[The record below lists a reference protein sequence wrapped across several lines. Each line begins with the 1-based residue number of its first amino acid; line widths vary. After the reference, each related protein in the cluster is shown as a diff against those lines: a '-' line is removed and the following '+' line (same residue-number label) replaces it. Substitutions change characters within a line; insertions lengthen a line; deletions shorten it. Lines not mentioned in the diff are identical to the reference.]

1 MRLPDQ
7 PPPLADLIRRR
18 SAEDL
23 MRLMSSGLGKLPTT
37 AYHHW
42 SQLKYRTPPD
52 GFSVEDWWLATKLA
66 RASSAQELPLVDRDG
81 QPFRYSDAGH
91 LHRLLHE
98 LDRAAASRI
107 EVAADVVHS
116 ASRDRY
122 LASAVMEEAI
132 TSSQLE
138 GASTTRLVA
147 KAMLRTGRSPRDPG
161 ERMILNNYRGLEFAR
176 DLVSAELSLPM
187 LLDLHRTLTAGTLDQ
202 PHTVGKLRDNDD
214 VAVVDERDGTVLH
227 QPPPAAD
234 LPDRLARLIAFANA
248 GSEGPFLH
256 PAVKAIL
263 LHFMIGYEHP
273 FVDGNGRTAR
283 TLFYW
288 AMAKAGYWI
297 TEYLTISTIIR
308 KAPAQYV
315 RAYLLSEQDDNDVS
329 YFLDYNLRVYLR
341 AIDQL
346 HAYLARK
353 ARQAQDTERLLK
365 RTARATGLNHRQK
378 AFITSLNKRPGSAG
392 TIAEHR
398 RYHNVTY
405 QTARTDLLEL
415 AELGLVTATRTG
427 KQGRA
432 FYFSLVP
439 DLGAQ
444 LGRLGG

>member
-7 PPPLADLIRRR
+7 PPLFQDLVRKR
-18 SAEDL
+18 SPEDVT
-23 MRLMSSGLGKLPTT
+23 RLVSSGIGKLPTNG
-37 AYHHW
+37 YHHW
-42 SQLKYRTPPD
+42 SKLKYRTPPD
-52 GFSVEDWWLATKLA
+52 GFSVEDWWLATKLVRLA
-66 RASSAQELPLVDRDG
+66 SAQELPLADRDG
-81 QPFRYSDAGH
+81 RPFRYSDAGH

-98 LDRAAASRI
+98 VDRAAAGRI
-107 EVAADVVHS
+107 DLAADVVNS
-116 ASRDRY
+116 ESRDRY
-122 LASAVMEEAI
+122 LASAIMEEAI

-147 KAMLRTGRSPRDPG
+147 KAMLRTGRPPRDLS
-161 ERMILNNYRGLEFAR
+161 ERMILNNYLGLELAR
-176 DLVSAELSLPM
+176 DLVREELSLST
-187 LLDLHRTLTAGTLDQ
+187 LLDLHRTLTEGTLDE
-202 PHTVGKLRDNDD
+202 PGACGRLRDNDN

-248 GSEGPFLH
+248 GSAGSFLH
-256 PAVKAIL
+256 PVVKAIL

-315 RAYLLSEQDDNDVS
+315 RAYLLSEHDDSDVG
-329 YFLDYNLRVYLR
+329 YFLDYNLRVYAR
-341 AIDQL
+341 AIEQL

-353 ARQAQDTERLLK
+353 ARQARDTDRLLK
-365 RTARATGLNHRQK
+365 RTARATGLNHRQV
-378 AFITSLNKRPGSAG
+378 ALVASLNKQPGSAV

-415 AELGLVTATRTG
+415 AELGLVTASRTNR
-427 KQGRA
+427 QGRA
-432 FYFSLVP
+432 FYFSLRP
-439 DLGAQ
+439 DIAAQ
-444 LGRLGG
+444 LGRLGR

>member
-7 PPPLADLIRRR
+7 PPPISDILRRR
-18 SAEDL
+18 PPEDV
-23 MRLMSSGLGKLPTT
+23 MRLMSSGIGKLPAD

-42 SQLKYRTPPD
+42 SKLKYRTPPD
-52 GFSVEDWWLATKLA
+52 GFSAEDWWLATKLT
-66 RASSAQELPLVDRDG
+66 RLSSAEELPLVDRDG
-81 QPFRYSDAGH
+81 QPFHYSDNGH

-98 LDRAAASRI
+98 VDRAAAGRI
-107 EVAADVVHS
+107 EVGGDVLS
-116 ASRDRY
+116 QESRDRY
-122 LASAVMEEAI
+122 LASSVMEEAI

-147 KAMLRTGRSPRDPG
+147 KAMLRAGRSPRDLS
-161 ERMILNNYRGLEFAR
+161 ERMILNNYRGLELAR
-176 DLVSAELSLPM
+176 DLVGEELSLPM
-187 LLDLHRTLTAGTLDQ
+187 LLDLHRTLTQGTLDQ
-202 PHTVGKLRDNDD
+202 RAAGRLRDNDD
-214 VAVVDERDGTVLH
+214 VAVVDERDDTVLH

-248 GSEGPFLH
+248 GSKGSFLH

-297 TEYLTISTIIR
+297 TEFLTISTIIR
-308 KAPAQYV
+308 RAPAQYAT
-315 RAYLLSEQDDNDVS
+315 AYLLSEQDDNDVS
-329 YFLDYNLRVYLR
+329 YFLDYNLRVYSR
-341 AIDQL
+341 AIGQL
-346 HAYLARK
+346 HAYLGRK
-353 ARQAQDTERLLK
+353 AQEARETERLLK
-365 RTARATGLNHRQK
+365 RTARAGDLNHRQV
-378 AFITSLNKRPGSAG
+378 ALVASLNKHPDSPV

-415 AELGLVTATRTG
+415 AELGLVRASRTNR
-427 KQGRA
+427 QGRA
-432 FYFSLVP
+432 FHFALASNP
-439 DLGAQ
+439 T
-444 LGRLGG
+444 